1 MQSLSPHGAA
11 APLVGRDAE
20 LSLLRA
26 ALDHAPSHGSA
37 LVLRGEAGIGKSVL
51 LDAARAAAHARDLTV
66 LATAGVEAE
75 SSLPYAGLQRLLLP
89 LLPRVDALP
98 APQRSVLLA
107 ALGAEDQEGG
117 DLFLVALAA
126 LGLLALAAADGP
138 LLVLIDDL
146 HWLDDA
152 SHDVMTFI
160 ARRVDADPIVLLA
173 AVRDGAAARGGDLG
187 IPVHTLSGLEVGAA
201 RALLDARAPGL
212 PAAVRRRLLHDAAGN
227 PLALVELPAPATA
240 RAAGMAADEAILPVS
255 ERLERTFARRVDEL
269 PAETAAAL
277 LVFAADAA
285 APLADVLTAADALLR
300 DEAPAERRVVT
311 VAALQP
317 AIDAGL
323 VRLEG
328 TTLRFRHPLVRSA
341 IYQAAPVARRQAAH
355 AALTALL
362 DGQPDRRA
370 WHRSAA
376 ATGPDEAVA
385 ADVEAL
391 AQRAL
396 RRGAILQ
403 AATALARAAELSEAD
418 VPRVRRILAAAELAF
433 ELGRAEMVRALVAQ
447 AERLALSD
455 HDEARVAWLSE
466 IFHDGAG
473 HDQGDAPRVLHLV
486 ALAQRAARED
496 DPDLALHLLGG
507 AALRCWWGGSVP
519 AVRRKVVAA
528 AEAVGVAAADPR
540 RLAAIAMAEPLTRA
554 AEVMAAIRAAVPLV
568 ARDPLAAFQHGTAA
582 HALGDYEA
590 SLRLLAGASDGLRE
604 QGRLGLLAQASVMR
618 AIGAIQ
624 MGDWAVASTSAS
636 EGVRL
641 AAETDQPIWRSGATG
656 ALAALAGLRGERAEA
671 EALHDEA
678 ELILGRTGSG
688 AVLGWLRAARALT
701 ALSAGEHEEAY
712 AIVARM
718 FDPDDASYHLRDQYM
733 GVAVLADAAAGCG
746 RQAEA
751 RAIVD
756 GLRDLA
762 RATPAVGVQMGLR
775 YAVPV
780 LAEGEVEAEAAFMM
794 ALDEPW
800 ATRPFERARLLLA
813 HGMWLRRRRRLVE
826 SREPLRDARHG
837 FDASHT
843 ATWAERARQELRA
856 AGGEMAPRTV
866 PARDTLSPQELEIA
880 QLAAE
885 GLSNREIGQRLY
897 LSHRT
902 VGSHLYR
909 VFPKLGITSRTQLP
923 GVLERAAVSRRPAAT
938 GRPAPGVS

>member
-1 MQSLSPHGAA
+1 M
-11 APLVGRDAE
+11 
-20 LSLLRA
+20 
-26 ALDHAPSHGSA
+26 
-37 LVLRGEAGIGKSVL
+37 
-51 LDAARAAAHARDLTV
+51 

-126 LGLLALAAADGP
+126 LGLLARAAADGP

-187 IPVHTLSGLEVGAA
+187 IPVHTLNGLEAGAA
-201 RALLDARAPGL
+201 GALLDARAPGL

-355 AALTALL
+355 TALTALL

-496 DPDLALHLLGG
+496 DPDLALNLLGG

-528 AEAVGVAAADPR
+528 AEAVDVAADDPR

-554 AEVMAAIRAAVPLV
+554 AEVMAAIRAAGPLV
-568 ARDPLAAFQHGTAA
+568 ARDPLAAFQHGMAA

-624 MGDWAVASTSAS
+624 MGDWAVASRERERGRPA
-636 EGVRL
+636 GGRDRPADLARGRDRRAGGAGRAARRARGGRGAARRGRADPRQDRLRRGPRL
-641 AAETDQPIWRSGATG
+641 AARGARADRAERG
-656 ALAALAGLRGERAEA
+656 RARGGLRDRRADVRPRRRQLPPA
-671 EALHDEA
+671 RPVH
-678 ELILGRTGSG
+678 GRRG
-688 AVLGWLRAARALT
+688 ARRRGRRLRPAGGGAGDRRRAARPGAGDAGGRRPDGPALRG
-701 ALSAGEHEEAY
+701 AGPGRGRRRGRSRVHDGLGRAVGD
-712 AIVARM
+712 APVRARAAAARARDVAAPAPPPGRVAR
-718 FDPDDASYHLRDQYM
+718 
-733 GVAVLADAAAGCG
+733 AAARRAPRLRRARTPRRGPS
-746 RQAEA
+746 A
-751 RAIVD
+751 RA
-756 GLRDLA
+756 RSCA
-762 RATPAVGVQMGLR
+762 RR
-775 YAVPV
+775 
-780 LAEGEVEAEAAFMM
+780 AARWRR
-794 ALDEPW
+794 ARSRP
-800 ATRPFERARLLLA
+800 ATRC
-813 HGMWLRRRRRLVE
+813 RRRSWR
-826 SREPLRDARHG
+826 SRSSPP
-837 FDASHT
+837 
-843 ATWAERARQELRA
+843 RA
-856 AGGEMAPRTV
+856 
-866 PARDTLSPQELEIA
+866 
-880 QLAAE
+880 
-885 GLSNREIGQRLY
+885 
-897 LSHRT
+897 
-902 VGSHLYR
+902 
-909 VFPKLGITSRTQLP
+909 
-923 GVLERAAVSRRPAAT
+923 
-938 GRPAPGVS
+938 

>member
-1 MQSLSPHGAA
+1 VRAPSPHGPASGS
-11 APLVGRDAE
+11 PLIGRDAE
-20 LSLLRA
+20 LSLLHAALDRA
-26 ALDHAPSHGSA
+26 ALRGSA

-51 LDAARAAAHARDLTV
+51 LDAARGAAHERDFTV
-66 LATAGVEAE
+66 LSTAGVEAE
-75 SSLPYAGLQRLLLP
+75 SALPYAGLQRLLLP
-89 LLPRVDALP
+89 LLGRVDALP

-107 ALGAEDQEGG
+107 ALGAEDHEGG

-126 LGLLALAAADGP
+126 LGLLTRAAADGP

-152 SHDVMTFI
+152 SHDVVTFI
-160 ARRVDADPIVLLA
+160 ARRVDADPIVLVA
-173 AVRDGAAARGGDLG
+173 ASRDGVAAADLG
-187 IPVHTLSGLEVGAA
+187 LPVHTLNGLEDGAA
-201 RALLDARAPGL
+201 RALLAARAPDL
-212 PAAVRRRLLHDAAGN
+212 PAAVQRRLLHAAAGN

-269 PAETAAAL
+269 PPETAAAL

-285 APLADVLTAADALLR
+285 APLAEVLVAADALLAA
-300 DEAPAERRVVT
+300 EPAAAPRRVVT

-362 DGQPDRRA
+362 TAQPDRRA
-370 WHRSAA
+370 QHRSAA

-391 AQRAL
+391 ARRAL
-396 RRGAILQ
+396 RRGAIVE

-418 VPRVRRILAAAELAF
+418 APRVRRLLAAAELAF

-455 HDEARVAWLSE
+455 NDEARIAWLSE

-486 ALAQRAARED
+486 HLARGAASEG
-496 DPDLALHLLGG
+496 DPDLALNLLGG

-519 AVRRKVVAA
+519 AVRRRVVAA
-528 AEAVGVAAADPR
+528 AAAVDVAPEDPR
-540 RLAAIAMAEPLTRA
+540 RVLAIAMAEPLGRA
-554 AEVMAAIRAAVPLV
+554 AEVMAAIRAAGPRL
-568 ARDPLAAFQHGTAA
+568 ARDPLAAFHHGMAA
-582 HALGDYEA
+582 HAVGDYEA
-590 SLRLLAGASDGLRE
+590 SLRLLAAASDGLRE
-604 QGRLGLLAQASVMR
+604 QGRLGLLAQAAVMR

-624 MGDWAVASTSAS
+624 LGNWPLALTCAQDG
-636 EGVRL
+636 ERL
-641 AAETDQPIWRSGATG
+641 AAETGQRIWRAGATG
-656 ALAALAGLRGERAEA
+656 ALAVMAGLRGEQEVA

-678 ELILGRTGSG
+678 ELILGTIGSG

-701 ALSAGEHEEAY
+701 ALSAGEHERAY
-712 AIVARM
+712 EIAVRM

-733 GVAVLADAAAGCG
+733 GVAILADAAAGCD
-746 RQAEA
+746 RRAEA

-756 GLRDLA
+756 GLRALA
-762 RATPAVGVQMGLR
+762 RATPAAGIQMGLR

-780 LAEGEVEAEAAFMM
+780 LADDDAVAEAAFLK
-794 ALDEPW
+794 ALEAPR
-800 ATRPFERARLLLA
+800 AERPFEHARLRLA
-813 HGMWLRRRRRLVE
+813 YGTWLRERRRLVE
-826 SREPLRDARHG
+826 AREPLAEARRG
-837 FDASHT
+837 FDAQH
-843 ATWAERARQELRA
+843 AQTWVEQARAQLRA
-856 AGGEMAPRTV
+856 AGGELAPRTV
-866 PARDTLSPQELEIA
+866 RAGAALSPQELEIA

-885 GLSNREIGQRLY
+885 GLSNREIGERLF

-909 VFPKLGITSRTQLP
+909 LFPKLGITSRTQLAR
-923 GVLERAAVSRRPAAT
+923 VLAGPRRAGAAAQRQ
-938 GRPAPGVS
+938 GDELPV